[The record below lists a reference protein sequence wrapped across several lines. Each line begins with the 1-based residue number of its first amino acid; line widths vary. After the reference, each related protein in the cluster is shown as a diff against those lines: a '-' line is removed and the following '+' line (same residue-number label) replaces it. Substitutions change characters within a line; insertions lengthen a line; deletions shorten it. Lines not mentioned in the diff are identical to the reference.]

1 MCWGNNAKIIR
12 ALGKEL
18 ITFEETLL
26 CAKNSTLEPSL
37 RSKYVKL
44 MMGKSVFSLL
54 LDSSSSLLIKIVI
67 TFSSVMYV
75 DIDNNRNVL
84 ENLPL
89 SFVSIYLLVVLL
101 NHYRILISII

>member
-12 ALGKEL
+12 ALGKEF

-26 CAKNSTLEPSL
+26 CAKNSTLERSL

-44 MMGKSVFSLL
+44 MRGKSVISLL
-54 LDSSSSLLIKIVI
+54 LVSFSSLLIKIVI
-67 TFSSVMYV
+67 IFSSVMYV

-89 SFVSIYLLVVLL
+89 SFVSIYLLVV
-101 NHYRILISII
+101 YY

>member
-44 MMGKSVFSLL
+44 MMGKSVISLL
-54 LDSSSSLLIKIVI
+54 LVSSSLIIKIVI
-67 TFSSVMYV
+67 IFSSVMYV

-89 SFVSIYLLVVLL
+89 SFVSIYILVVLL